1 MWKHY
6 LQNLTGWEVIE
17 LWILN
22 FPPFCFFLRNLVI
35 FRMSYLGTKRSFQK
49 LFSHLSSSLIIVSK
63 LLTCHGISRKLF
75 FAVNLMTSFSRQKP
89 LISKIQKQAIV
100 GNTKFPLKTVNPF
113 RNFHAVLLPPTLC
126 KVETRKRKNFRIHAS
141 NVVCGVREG
150 VGPVWIGKRPR
161 NAQVSQDFCP
171 WL

>member
-17 LWILN
+17 LWIFRHFVSFWEIWWSLECHILAPKEVFKN
-22 FPPFCFFLRNLVI
+22 FFL
-35 FRMSYLGTKRSFQK
+35 
-49 LFSHLSSSLIIVSK
+49 HLSSSLIILSK

-89 LISKIQKQAIV
+89 LISKTQKHTIA
-100 GNTKFPLKTVNPF
+100 GNTTFSLKTVNPS
-113 RNFHAVLLPPTLC
+113 RNVHAVLLPPTLC
-126 KVETRKRKNFRIHAS
+126 KAETRKRKNFRIHAS
-141 NVVCGVREG
+141 NIVCGVREG
-150 VGPVWIGKRPR
+150 VGPVWIGKRLR
-161 NAQVSQDFCP
+161 NAKVSHDFCP